1 METTT
6 AKGADA
12 AISPATPATILGMS
26 TAAFTTLHVAISLAG
41 IASGIVVV
49 VCMLTSTELDFWTGV
64 FLATTVLTSA
74 TGFLFHAEKVLPSHI
89 VGVLSLVLLAAAIL
103 ALYAFGL
110 AGAWR
115 TVYVITAVT
124 SLYLNVFVLV
134 VQSFLKVPAL
144 HALAPK
150 GSEPPFAIAQGIV
163 LILFVALGVLAVRRF
178 HPEQNQGP
186 ALGERVTPPAETSQ
200 AKRRPVSTGHS
211 RPWVVRFDEDAETL
225 LELAPVLGQVEP
237 SAMQRVLGRDDRI
250 PRLA

>member
-1 METTT
+1 METTP
-6 AKGADA
+6 AKGAVA
-12 AISPATPATILGMS
+12 LSPATPATILGMS

-41 IASGIVVV
+41 IASGIVVLV
-49 VCMLTSTELDFWTGV
+49 GLLTSTALAFWTGV

-74 TGFLFHAEKVLPSHI
+74 TGFFFHAEKVLPSHI
-89 VGVLSLVLLAAAIL
+89 VGVLSLVLLGVAIV

-150 GSEPPFAIAQGIV
+150 GSEPPFAIVQGLV
-163 LILFVALGVLAVRRF
+163 LLAFVALGVLAVQRF
-178 HPEQNQGP
+178 HPEDNQGP
-186 ALGERVTPPAETSQ
+186 AVGERVTPAADTL
-200 AKRRPVSTGHS
+200 RR
-211 RPWVVRFDEDAETL
+211 A
-225 LELAPVLGQVEP
+225 
-237 SAMQRVLGRDDRI
+237 
-250 PRLA
+250 